1 METKE
6 IVTTFL
12 QIINWAGERNK
23 IAKKYGI
30 EQELYIA
37 EIHAI
42 EIIGE
47 NPGILQRELCEI
59 MGITKG
65 RVSIIISNLEKK
77 GLLTKVSEGNNK
89 KELPIQLTDM
99 GKMAFEGHNE
109 RELELMYKINEVLGR
124 CNQEE
129 IDKFNNMLADI
140 LEILKE

>member
-1 METKE
+1 METKQ
-6 IVTTFL
+6 IITTFM

-23 IAKKYGI
+23 VSREYGTN
-30 EQELYIA
+30 QQLYIA

-77 GLLTKVSEGNNK
+77 GLLTKVSEGSNK

-99 GKMAFEGHNE
+99 GKVAFEGHSK
-109 RELELMYKINEVLGR
+109 REQEFMYKINEVLGR

-129 IDKFNNMLADI
+129 MDKFNNMLADI
-140 LEILKE
+140 LEILKQ